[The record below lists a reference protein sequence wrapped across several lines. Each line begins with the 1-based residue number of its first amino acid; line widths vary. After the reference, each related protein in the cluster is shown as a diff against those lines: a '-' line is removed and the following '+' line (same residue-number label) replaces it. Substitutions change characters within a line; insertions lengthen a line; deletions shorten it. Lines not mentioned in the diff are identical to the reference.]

1 MFWLRHHADR
11 PPSPPPP
18 PWTSAAEQ
26 SYEYGRFNEALQQD
40 CNKADVF
47 CARNAVEPSRLLPT
61 TDVDRITAEGTN
73 AWGLEFYI
81 TDPTFMQRQTFH
93 GSIANQS
100 KLPSGTG
107 VGTKVET
114 TRECKDCCLISNFP
128 FISGLYHRTL
138 GHDKG
143 VYFEVTIHK
152 MNGVIALGTVCR
164 PYPHFRLPGW
174 HRLSAALHL
183 DDMRKF
189 YDDPKGGQES
199 GFWEAIGGRPPGAG
213 DTVGCGYEFGTGG
226 TLFFTF
232 NGQRLMPDAFK
243 GLYLDGDRDTY
254 VAIGVDGENAFTVNF
269 GGDLFRWLPGNEW
282 GWRLDGHV
290 GRLSGPETVVEDLPV
305 YS

>member
-1 MFWLRHHADR
+1 MLTCLLRWNRSRKEPSFEKTLTGFGLAGAFEVVEGRDVEEEEAEGGVAYGESAMDMVDRENEWSQNNVKELGITCAIIYAARRTRPTMFWLRHHADR

-152 MNGVIALGTVCR
+152 MNGVIALGHCT
-164 PYPHFRLPGW
+164 
-174 HRLSAALHL
+174 
-183 DDMRKF
+183 
-189 YDDPKGGQES
+189 
-199 GFWEAIGGRPPGAG
+199 AI
-213 DTVGCGYEFGTGG
+213 V
-226 TLFFTF
+226 
-232 NGQRLMPDAFK
+232 
-243 GLYLDGDRDTY
+243 
-254 VAIGVDGENAFTVNF
+254 
-269 GGDLFRWLPGNEW
+269 
-282 GWRLDGHV
+282 
-290 GRLSGPETVVEDLPV
+290 ETRAQT
-305 YS
+305 